1 MNTPQNLSYWEHKS
15 YLDDIDFMVVG
26 SGIVGMTAALELK
39 ALEPDAHIVVIDK
52 TSIGAGAS
60 SRNAGFACIGSL
72 SELMHDRDQYGLDKT
87 LEIVSARRD
96 GLIRLQALVDADAI
110 EYRDNGGC
118 ELFRTEK
125 QYKLANDEI
134 DEWNSL
140 LRPITGLDRSY
151 TITESTGFSN
161 LHSQCIVNNA
171 EGLLNTGKM
180 YRSLEALLIQNDIT
194 PIRGLAMTR
203 FEKTSEGVDVHF
215 EELDNP
221 IATKKLLLCTNAFT
235 RRILT
240 DAKVIACRNQILVTS
255 QVSNEHVSMGYHL
268 DAGYVYFRAVE
279 DRVLI
284 GGGRHQHPSE
294 NDTAEY
300 ALSID
305 NREYLSDLLKSVV
318 LPNQNFEIDYH
329 WSGILC
335 GGDVRD
341 PVVHEV
347 APHVYAA
354 YRLGGMGVAIGSTI
368 GRDLAHLA
376 IS

>member
-15 YLDDIDFMVVG
+15 YLDEIDFMVVG

-39 ALEPDAHIVVIDK
+39 ALEPDSHIVVIDK
-52 TSIGAGAS
+52 SSIGAGAS

-96 GLIRLQALVDADAI
+96 GLKRLQSLVDADAI
-110 EYRDNGGC
+110 EYQDSGGC
-118 ELFRTEK
+118 ELFSTEE
-125 QYKLANDEI
+125 QYKLAHDEL

-140 LRPITGLDRSY
+140 LRPLTGLDRSY
-151 TITESTGFSN
+151 TIAESTGFN
-161 LHSQCIVNNA
+161 NINNQCIVNHA

-180 YRSLEALLIQNDIT
+180 YRALEALLTKNRIGS
-194 PIRGLAMTR
+194 IRGLAMTQ
-203 FEKTSEGVDVHF
+203 FKKSSKGISVQFT
-215 EELDNP
+215 ELNDS
-221 IATKKLLLCTNAFT
+221 IVTKKLLLCTNAFT
-235 RRILT
+235 NKILNCADVT
-240 DAKVIACRNQILVTS
+240 PCRNQVLVTS
-255 QVSNEHVSMGYHL
+255 TVSNHHVSMGYHI

-284 GGGRHQHPSE
+284 GGGRHLHESE
-294 NDTAEY
+294 NNTDQF
-300 ALSID
+300 ALSYD
-305 NREYLSDLLKSVV
+305 NKVYLSELLKSVV

-329 WSGILC
+329 WSGILS

-341 PVVHEV
+341 PVIREV
-347 APHVYAA
+347 TPHVYAA